1 MAVLRKTQG
10 TQNVDFQFSPTNLR
24 QLASHSISWGLLPTA
39 PYLSTVT
46 KAKPTAGHS
55 PQHWILSVLC
65 KHGTASLQP
74 LVTRSASWLEVKSL
88 L

>member
-1 MAVLRKTQG
+1 MTILRKTQG
-10 TQNVDFQFSPTNLR
+10 TQNVDFQFSPANLR
-24 QLASHSISWGLLPTA
+24 QLASHTISWCLLPMV

-46 KAKPTAGHS
+46 KAKHTAGHS
-55 PQHWILSVLC
+55 LHWILSVLY

-74 LVTRSASWLEVKSL
+74 LVTRSASWLAGKSL